1 MTTILIDP
9 GHGGSD
15 PGAQYKGF
23 NEKDFNLDISL
34 KLRNYLLQNYQVNV
48 IMSRTTNETVSLEAR
63 TNLANSRN
71 VDFFLSIHHNAG
83 GGTGFESYIYNGNIS
98 NQTVQYQ
105 NTIHDNIISR
115 ISSKYGVA
123 NRGKKRA
130 NFHVL
135 RESSMPALLLEVLFI
150 DNDNDLRLMR
160 NSQFVNDVVIST
172 GEGVAKALKLPKKES
187 PPANGTLYRVI
198 AGSFREIENAETR
211 VSFLKSHNIESFID
225 PVIVNNERYYRVQ
238 AGAFKERE
246 NAEQQV
252 TKLSSIGIEGAFI
265 ITEKGD
271 NETPPIQ
278 TLYKV
283 IAGSFKETENAENR
297 VAFLKNKNIDSFI
310 VPVILNNERFYRV
323 QAGAFEKKE
332 HADLQIAKLKRLG
345 IAGAFVIVVNGED
358 DSPPPAPEGYPI
370 EGSSV
375 LRGKQL
381 DQYVKTVN
389 QTAPQLGQLYVEIGS
404 KYGINGDIAYSQ
416 AVHETN
422 YFRFTGIVKPEQ
434 NNYAGIG
441 ATGPGNPG
449 ASFKTPREGVLAH
462 IQHLYAYATTKPL
475 PENEELVDPRFSLV
489 TRGSAPTWE
498 SLNGKWAVPG
508 DRYGQ
513 LILGIYEKNIN
524 DAINELDKQKQLL
537 QKRKNE
543 IK

>member
-23 NEKDFNLDISL
+23 SEKDFNLDVSL
-34 KLRNYLLQNYQVNV
+34 KLRNYLLQNYQVNIV
-48 IMSRTTNETVSLEAR
+48 MTRTTNETVSLEAR

-83 GGTGFESYIYNGNIS
+83 GGTGFESYIYNGNVS

-105 NTIHDNIISR
+105 NTIHENIKSR
-115 ISSKYGVA
+115 IATKYGVA

-135 RESSMPALLLEVLFI
+135 RESTMPALLLEILFI

-160 NSQFVNDVVIST
+160 NSQFVNDVVVSA
-172 GEGVAKALKLPKKES
+172 GEGVAKALRLPKKES
-187 PPANGTLYRVI
+187 PPADGTLYKVI
-198 AGSFREIENAETR
+198 AGSFKERENAENR
-211 VSFLKSHNIESFID
+211 VAFLKSKNIDAFID
-225 PVIVNNERYYRVQ
+225 PVIINNERFYRVQ
-238 AGAFKERE
+238 AGAFNEIE

-252 TKLSSIGIEGAFI
+252 AKLSSIGIEGAFI
-265 ITEKGD
+265 ITD
-271 NETPPIQ
+271 NEDNEAPP
-278 TLYKV
+278 TKALYKV
-283 IAGSFKETENAENR
+283 IAGSFKERENAENR

-310 VPVILNNERFYRV
+310 DPVTINNERFYRV
-323 QAGAFEKKE
+323 QAGAFEEKE
-332 HADLQIAKLKRLG
+332 HADQQVVKLKKLG
-345 IAGAFVIVVNGED
+345 IEGAFVIVVNGEGD
-358 DSPPPAPEGYPI
+358 TPPPAPEGYPI

-375 LRGKQL
+375 LNGGQL

-389 QTAPQLGQLYVEIGS
+389 QNALQLGQLYIEIGS
-404 KYGINGDIAYSQ
+404 KYGINGDIAYAQ

-422 YFRFTGIVKPEQ
+422 FFRFTGIVKPEQ

-449 ASFKTPREGVLAH
+449 ASFKTPREGVTAH

-475 PENEELVDPRFSLV
+475 PANEELVDPRFSLV
-489 TRGSAPTWE
+489 TRGSAPTWK

-508 DRYGQ
+508 DKYGQ

-524 DAINELDKQKQLL
+524 HAINHLDRQKQIL
-537 QKRKNE
+537 QKRIND